1 MDVTMKMPDL
11 ATTGSAMTVVRWL
24 VEAGQPV
31 RRGQPLLEVETDK
44 AVMEV
49 ESVVTGTLTT
59 ISIPAGAQ
67 VEAGQV
73 IAVFDSPEGSV
84 AVASPRSVA
93 AEVAKPSAVPRS
105 QVATPIKP
113 ASLFARNR
121 AAREARN
128 GGSSPSPQSIPLSA
142 VGRTAARRVRESK
155 QNVPHFY
162 LQTSANAEGLARR
175 RVARPDRKVVWDAFF
190 IHAAGKALR
199 RFDRMCTRF
208 EDDHL
213 HPQGVDAVGFAIDLD
228 GELFTAAIERPAD
241 KDPEE
246 ISDEIVAMLERLR
259 AGDPE
264 ARRLRKANMTIS
276 NLGGTNVESFA
287 AIINPPESAVLAVG
301 KVMPQVVPI
310 DGKIAIQQRVSL
322 TLSADHRVV
331 SGKYAADFLGAI
343 VQELER
349 L

>member
-1 MDVTMKMPDL
+1 MDVMMKMPDL
-11 ATTGSAMTVVRWL
+11 ATTGSAMTVVRWF
-24 VEAGQPV
+24 VEAGQSV

-49 ESVVTGTLTT
+49 ESVVTGTLAT
-59 ISIPAGAQ
+59 IRVPAGAQ

-73 IAVFDSPEGSV
+73 IAVFDSPD
-84 AVASPRSVA
+84 AASPA
-93 AEVAKPSAVPRS
+93 ASARAEPAQLTAPSGAPRS
-105 QVATPIKP
+105 QIATPARP

-121 AAREARN
+121 AARQARN
-128 GGSSPSPQSIPLSA
+128 GASAPSRRAIPLSA
-142 VGRTAARRVRESK
+142 VARTAARRVRESK
-155 QNVPHFY
+155 QSVPHFY
-162 LQTSANAEGLARR
+162 LQTSANAESLAAR
-175 RVARPDRKVVWDAFF
+175 RVARPGKKVVWDAFF
-190 IHAAGKALR
+190 IHAAGKALQ

-213 HPQGVDAVGFAIDLD
+213 HPQEVDAVGFAIDLE
-228 GELFTAAIERPAD
+228 GELFTAAIEHPAE
-241 KDPEE
+241 KDPEA
-246 ISDEIVAMLERLR
+246 ISDEIVGLLERLR

-276 NLGGTNVESFA
+276 NLGGTHVESFA

-301 KVMPQVVPI
+301 KVMRQAVPV
-310 DGKIAIQQRVSL
+310 DGKIGIQQRVAL
-322 TLSADHRVV
+322 TLSVDHRVV

-343 VQELER
+343 VQELES

>member
-24 VEAGQPV
+24 IEAGQPV

-59 ISIPAGAQ
+59 ISLPAGAQ

-73 IAVFDSPEGSV
+73 IAVFDSLDASV
-84 AVASPRSVA
+84 AVASPKSVA
-93 AEVAKPSAVPRS
+93 AEVAKPSAAPRA

-128 GGSSPSPQSIPLSA
+128 GASSPSPKSIPLSA

-162 LQTSANAEGLARR
+162 LQTSANAEGLAAR
-175 RVARPDRKVVWDAFF
+175 RVARAGRKVVWDAFF
-190 IHAAGKALR
+190 LHASGKALR
-199 RFDRMCTRF
+199 RFERMGFRF

-213 HPQGVDAVGFAIDLD
+213 HPQGVDAVAFAIDFEGD
-228 GELFTAAIERPAD
+228 LFTAAIERPAD
-241 KDPEE
+241 KDPEA
-246 ISDEIVAMLERLR
+246 ISDEIVALLERLR

-310 DGKIAIQQRVSL
+310 DGQVGIQQRVSL
-322 TLSADHRVV
+322 TLSVDHRVV